1 MLGQVDIDMHSVK
14 VEVRGELKI
23 ERTFWEDASEAD
35 KDNYPGVITPEQC
48 LWSLDDEV
56 DDDGE
61 DIKLLMITLVKRPV
75 TDEEREWKKSKRMD
89 NQDKKRIDRRNAKVR
104 GSAHANAHIC
114 NALLVLVGAGPPTPA
129 NITHRL
135 QG

>member
-1 MLGQVDIDMHSVK
+1 MHSVK
-14 VEVRGELKI
+14 VEVRGELKL

-48 LWSLDDEV
+48 VWSLDDEV

-75 TDEEREWKKSKRMD
+75 TDEEREWKKGKRMD
-89 NQDKKRIDRRNAKVR
+89 NQDKKRIDRRNAKVGVHSR
-104 GSAHANAHIC
+104 PADPTLMITLRRPSEPMTRNSHSHAS
-114 NALLVLVGAGPPTPA
+114 
-129 NITHRL
+129 RRDF
-135 QG
+135 